1 MTIFD
6 YCISNP
12 PYQQKIQRKTQKNSN
27 TATINIFDKLHLTTL
42 YYSINTIMIYP
53 AGRWWYDIKSPLRKY
68 LFTNHYLKEITYYD
82 SKQSRNIFPTVGIAD
97 GINIIHTNTYYNNTY
112 TIKNNTT
119 TYTTS
124 NWDNDK
130 PLPINATHCALA
142 DKILYKIQ
150 ELHLETLDTI
160 TTFPQNQAKLSS
172 KQLSE
177 LHLEKYFNQELSSN
191 QLKIFA
197 NASGSISGKSDYYLI
212 DKKMIKKYDHTYQV
226 CFRQTIIENSNRK
239 WFITLFDNTTVYGNS
254 SVLLYKNTDYNQA
267 YYFSKY
273 AETKF
278 FEYCIRLNIEGRKKV
293 LGSYTPV
300 FNDYCSNSLIDF
312 SYSIDSQLYEL
323 FELTDNEIMLIEN
336 CGA

>member
-1 MTIFD
+1 MSIFD

-27 TATINIFDKLHLTTL
+27 TATINIFDKIQLNSL
-42 YYSINTIMIYP
+42 YYSKNTIMIYP

-68 LFTNHYLKEITYYD
+68 LFTNHYLKELTYYD
-82 SKQSRNIFPTVGIAD
+82 NKQSLNIFPTVGIAD
-97 GINIIHTNTYYNNTY
+97 GLNIVYSTRKTNQTF
-112 TIKNNTT
+112 TIKNSTHSYSTN
-119 TYTTS
+119 
-124 NWDNDK
+124 NWSIMK
-130 PLPINATHCALA
+130 PLPVSATHCALA
-142 DKILYKIQ
+142 DKISHKIQ
-150 ELHLETLDTI
+150 LLNLDTLDTI
-160 TTFPQNQAKLSS
+160 TNFRQNQAKLTS

-177 LHLEKYFNQELSSN
+177 LKLEQYSGQELSNN

-197 NASGSISGKSDYYLI
+197 NASGSISGKSNYYLI
-212 DKKMIKKYDHTYQV
+212 NKNLIKNYDKTYQV
-226 CFRQTIIENSNRK
+226 CFRQAIIENNNRK

-254 SVLLYKNTDYNQA
+254 SVLLYKNTDYEQA

-300 FNDYCSNSLIDF
+300 FNNYCSNSLIDF
-312 SYSIDSQLYEL
+312 TQSIDSQLYEL
-323 FELTDNEIMLIEN
+323 FDLTDNEIMLIEK
-336 CGA
+336 CGV